1 MVPAGASGDSQAMSH
16 PVADPLRVFL
26 ADDSSLMLERV
37 AVLLAHRDIQIIGG
51 ARTPAR
57 SIAAILADR
66 PQVVVLDVKLEGGS
80 GMEVLRA
87 VRAAAP
93 EIVFIVFSNNS
104 GPAYRKRYLA
114 AGAVEFL
121 DKSTEFRQLAAA
133 VARIARVPAD

>member
-1 MVPAGASGDSQAMSH
+1 MVPAGASGDSEAMSDS
-16 PVADPLRVFL
+16 VADPLRVFL
-26 ADDSSLMLERV
+26 VDDSSLMLERV
-37 AVLLAHRDIQIIGG
+37 AALLAHRDIRIIGG

-87 VRAAAP
+87 VKAAAP

-104 GPAYRKRYLA
+104 GPAYRKLYLA